1 MVDCYTNES
10 YPLYPCP
17 CVIPS
22 DTDSG
27 LGHVTC
33 FGQWDI
39 SKGVKL
45 RFDKSLCIG
54 HCPLGML
61 P

>member
-1 MVDCYTNES
+1 MVDCYTDES
-10 YPLYPCP
+10 HPLYPCP

-22 DTDSG
+22 YTDSG
-27 LGHVTC
+27 LIHLTC

-39 SKGVKL
+39 SKKGL
-45 RFDKSLCIG
+45 ISAYAFGD
-54 HCPLGML
+54 CPFGML